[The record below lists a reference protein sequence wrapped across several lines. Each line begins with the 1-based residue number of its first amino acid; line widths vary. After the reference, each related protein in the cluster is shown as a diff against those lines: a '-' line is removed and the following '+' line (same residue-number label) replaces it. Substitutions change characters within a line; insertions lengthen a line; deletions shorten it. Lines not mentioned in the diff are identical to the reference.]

1 MIKYISVLTCF
12 TLCSLSLPVSAAKQ
26 DYKCY
31 VNTTKGSKVL
41 FYRWQEKDAQLRSAR
56 IVGKQLT
63 DNKGKK
69 YFIKEVE
76 ECVLLSQDFKSE
88 KAKEQDKQTLR

>member
-1 MIKYISVLTCF
+1 MMKYISVLSCL
-12 TLCSLSLPVSAAKQ
+12 TLCSLALPVIAAKQ

-31 VNTTKGSKVL
+31 INSAKGSKVL
-41 FYRWQEKDAQLRSAR
+41 FYSWQEKDVELRAAK

-69 YFIKEVE
+69 YFIKSLE
-76 ECVLLSQDFKSE
+76 ECVPLSQEFTSE
-88 KAKEQDKQTLR
+88 KAKEQDKRTLR